1 MRSPDPGFSHSLAG
15 QPAAPGRNPGGMF
28 LPGGWQE
35 KFTAQLLPK
44 WSFSG
49 SQPPAPE
56 PGEGTRKQ
64 PPSCHRSEVCANG
77 SALTPVFNKL
87 KMLLEY
93 FYNWSVHTFVLSSA
107 RLVFLQPRFPAAG
120 FAGAFFF
127 IIIINSL
134 ASRISLP
141 IILPCTSCVP
151 QQVSGAVRR
160 SCFCERCKLYN
171 FALI

>member
-15 QPAAPGRNPGGMF
+15 QPAAPGRNPGDMF

-120 FAGAFFF
+120 FAGAFFLLLLLIPWLVGF
-127 IIIINSL
+127 LSQL
-134 ASRISLP
+134 FCHAPAVCRSRFPELFGDPAFVSDVSCT
-141 IILPCTSCVP
+141 ILH
-151 QQVSGAVRR
+151 
-160 SCFCERCKLYN
+160 
-171 FALI
+171 

>member
-1 MRSPDPGFSHSLAG
+1 MCSPDPGFSHSLAG
-15 QPAAPGRNPGGMF
+15 QPTAPGRNPGGMF
-28 LPGGWQE
+28 SPGGRQE

-56 PGEGTRKQ
+56 LGEGTRKQ

-77 SALTPVFNKL
+77 SALPPIFNKL

-107 RLVFLQPRFPAAG
+107 
-120 FAGAFFF
+120 
-127 IIIINSL
+127 
-134 ASRISLP
+134 
-141 IILPCTSCVP
+141 
-151 QQVSGAVRR
+151 
-160 SCFCERCKLYN
+160 
-171 FALI
+171 